1 MPVTLYIS
9 APPASQYQK
18 GATIAIEGEALVD
31 VTVMLDRYLG
41 EKGLGETLIRDIVG
55 SNLARAVLAKPPV
68 DPEQGPQSDTAVGN
82 DQPLA
87 TKGQIAAAAKKSGKS
102 IEELEGITVEQ
113 AKALLKGDK

>member
-1 MPVTLYIS
+1 MAEVTLYVS

-18 GATIAIEGEALVD
+18 GSTLAITGTSINEVSAELDAFAGDGAGEALV
-31 VTVMLDRYLG
+31 
-41 EKGLGETLIRDIVG
+41 RDIVG
-55 SNLARAVLAKPPV
+55 ANLARAVLHV